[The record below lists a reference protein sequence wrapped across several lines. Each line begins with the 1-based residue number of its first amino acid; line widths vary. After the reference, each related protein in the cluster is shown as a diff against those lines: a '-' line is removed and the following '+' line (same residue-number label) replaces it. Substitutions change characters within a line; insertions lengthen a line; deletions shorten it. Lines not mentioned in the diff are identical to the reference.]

1 MEVRG
6 TRAKRQPPPP
16 GHVWAALVD
25 PARPWLHLLDDE
37 VPPVVLSAAE
47 PTIVVWSS
55 LWTRRPQAQVHVD
68 LTADGGE
75 TLLRW
80 TLLDVDDDL
89 PPRTGPLCFRLNEIV
104 NRDLRQSFG
113 Q

>member
-1 MEVRG
+1 M
-6 TRAKRQPPPP
+6 
-16 GHVWAALVD
+16 
-25 PARPWLHLLDDE
+25 
-37 VPPVVLSAAE
+37 
-47 PTIVVWSS
+47 
-55 LWTRRPQAQVHVD
+55 HVD

-89 PPRTGPLCFRLNEIV
+89 PPRTGHLCFRLNEIV